1 MKVLII
7 EDSVDVLNALGKG
20 FKDKKVVTDHCKT
33 GKAGLEK
40 LKANDYDIA
49 ILDLMLPDLRGEE
62 VFKQAKA
69 QKVKTPILILTAST
83 DVHKKTN
90 LLEAGAED
98 FIEKPFTFAE
108 LYARIQAIL
117 RRINQSA
124 PTEYIK
130 VGHLELLPEKRAVLV
145 SGKDVELKGKEYGL
159 LEYLMKHP
167 DQVVSR
173 QELMEKVWGYS
184 ATVLT
189 NTIDAYM
196 YKLRQKVDKDPE
208 NKLITTVH
216 GIGFML
222 VSNETPVPAMAT

>member
-1 MKVLII
+1 MKILII

-20 FKDKKVVTDHCKT
+20 FKNKKVISHHCKT
-33 GKAGLEK
+33 GKDGLEK
-40 LKANDYDIA
+40 LKSNSYDIA

-62 VFKQAKA
+62 IFKEAKA
-69 QKVKTPILILTAST
+69 VGVKTPILILTANT
-83 DVHKKTN
+83 DIHKKTN
-90 LLEAGAED
+90 LLETGAED
-98 FIEKPFTFAE
+98 FIQKPFTFAE

-117 RRINQSA
+117 RRINRNA
-124 PTEYIK
+124 PTEYVK
-130 VGHLELLPEKRAVLV
+130 VGHLELLPEQRSVSV
-145 SGKDVELKGKEYGL
+145 SGELVELKGKEYGL

-196 YKLRQKVDKDPE
+196 YKLRQKVDKDVN

-222 VSNETPVPAMAT
+222 VSNEVHEPAMAA